1 MCHQRH
7 WVWIYWAINDT
18 RVCLIEEINQ
28 LMKQG
33 ISGLRVKTC
42 ADPQTELRSS
52 GWTKSEYFIR
62 LLLHPCYTPETLLQT
77 PASSLIALAYAR
89 YSVGVKELSFKTSGL
104 INWAQWLSISRNQE
118 RLWAIQMGRIWW
130 PSFQLWKLAWFPNH
144 NLTDLREAKGNN
156 LLRHMDTQIPF

>member
-1 MCHQRH
+1 MSYSAGSHVCVLLDGSWRAMCHQRH

-52 GWTKSEYFIR
+52 G
-62 LLLHPCYTPETLLQT
+62 
-77 PASSLIALAYAR
+77 
-89 YSVGVKELSFKTSGL
+89 
-104 INWAQWLSISRNQE
+104 
-118 RLWAIQMGRIWW
+118 
-130 PSFQLWKLAWFPNH
+130 
-144 NLTDLREAKGNN
+144 
-156 LLRHMDTQIPF
+156 